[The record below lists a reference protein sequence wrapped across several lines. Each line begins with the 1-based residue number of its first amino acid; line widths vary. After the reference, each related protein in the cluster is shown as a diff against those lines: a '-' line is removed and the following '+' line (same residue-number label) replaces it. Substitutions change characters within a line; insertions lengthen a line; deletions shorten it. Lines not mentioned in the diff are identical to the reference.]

1 MGNDIKE
8 IKKIGE
14 KKVGADRYVG
24 GLNRREGIRN
34 RHKIQISI
42 GRFRRMNNLQ

>member
-8 IKKIGE
+8 IKKIRE

-24 GLNRREGIRN
+24 GLNRREGIRETDT
-34 RHKIQISI
+34 K
-42 GRFRRMNNLQ
+42 FKYLQEGSEG